1 MPPSENLRRGWED
14 ITGPMNDYVSL
25 TLGVLC
31 AGFGGELFVRG
42 AVGLAHWARVS
53 PGIIGATVAAFATSS
68 PELTVSVTAA
78 LAGTPQ
84 IALGDALGS
93 NVVNVALIFG
103 IALSI
108 AGIHSPRDSVKRDFP
123 VALLVPAVTGVLAM
137 DGVLSRL
144 DGLLLLSMFIAWL
157 VSVIIEVRKQ
167 RSAADKVLG
176 EYRSWLAAVFCIA
189 GLILLIAAGRLI
201 VAGATG
207 IATSFGI
214 GAFVIGASIVS
225 VGTSAPELATT
236 VVAKLRRHDEV
247 ALGTI
252 LGSNIFNGLLIV
264 GVAALISPIGL
275 TWRQVA
281 VALVFGLLTLACTF
295 PSGRGFIERR
305 RGVLLLVL
313 YVVYLAVVIQRRGE

>member
-1 MPPSENLRRGWED
+1 
-14 ITGPMNDYVSL
+14 MNEYFAL
-25 TLGVLC
+25 TLGVVC
-31 AGFGGELFVRG
+31 AGIGGELFVRST
-42 AVGLAHWARVS
+42 VGLAHWARVS

-93 NVVNVALIFG
+93 NVVNVALILG

-108 AGIHSPRDSVKRDFP
+108 AGMHSHRGSVKRDFP
-123 VALLVPAVTGVLAM
+123 VALLVPGVTGLLAL
-137 DGVLSRL
+137 DGILSRL
-144 DGLLLLSMFIAWL
+144 DGLLLLSIFIAWL
-157 VSVIIEVRKQ
+157 VAVVIEARKQ
-167 RSAADKVLG
+167 RSAADEVLG
-176 EYRSWLAAVFCIA
+176 EHRGWLAALLCIVGLVF
-189 GLILLIAAGRLI
+189 LVAAGRLI

-207 IATSFGI
+207 IAMSFGI
-214 GAFVIGASIVS
+214 EAFVIGATIVA

-236 VVAKLRRHDEV
+236 VVAKLRCHDEV

-264 GVAALISPIGL
+264 GVTTLISPIAVA
-275 TWRQVA
+275 WREVA
-281 VALVFGLLTLACTF
+281 VAVVLGLVTVACTL

-313 YVVYLAVVIQRRGE
+313 YAVYLVVIIQR

>member
-1 MPPSENLRRGWED
+1 
-14 ITGPMNDYVSL
+14 MNDYFAL
-25 TLGVLC
+25 TLGVVC
-31 AGFGGELFVRG
+31 AGIGGELFVRG
-42 AVGLAHWARVS
+42 TVGFAHWARVS

-68 PELTVSVTAA
+68 PELTVSITAA

-93 NVVNVALIFG
+93 NVVNVALILG

-108 AGIHSPRDSVKRDFP
+108 AGMHSPRGSMKRDFP
-123 VALLVPAVTGVLAM
+123 VALLVPGVTGVLAL

-157 VSVIIEVRKQ
+157 VAVVIEVRKQ
-167 RSAADKVLG
+167 RSAADEVLG
-176 EYRSWLAAVFCIA
+176 EHRGWLAALLCIVGLVF
-189 GLILLIAAGRLI
+189 LVAAGRLI

-207 IATSFGI
+207 IAMTFGI
-214 GAFVIGASIVS
+214 EAFVIGATIVA

-252 LGSNIFNGLLIV
+252 LGSNIYNGLLIV
-264 GVAALISPIGL
+264 GVAALISPIAVA
-275 TWRQVA
+275 WREVA
-281 VALVFGLLTLACTF
+281 VALVLGLVTVACTF

-313 YVVYLAVVIQRRGE
+313 YAVYLVVIIQRQGV